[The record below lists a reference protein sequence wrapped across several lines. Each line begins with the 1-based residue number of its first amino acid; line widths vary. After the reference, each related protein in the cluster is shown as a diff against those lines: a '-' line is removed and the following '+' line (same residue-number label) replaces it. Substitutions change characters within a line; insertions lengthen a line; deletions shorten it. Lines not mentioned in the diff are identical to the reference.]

1 MAKKKSTVEELTG
14 ILKTTPKTYTL
25 TEDQFKKLEEI
36 YDKLIDVR
44 RDLGE
49 LEGEDNISKI
59 MFQVGSAYNSIDKC
73 EDAVRDII
81 NSFDDNECEDC
92 DDDASW

>member
-1 MAKKKSTVEELTG
+1 MAAKKKTIVQEFKEL
-14 ILKTTPKTYTL
+14 IDATPKAKTL

-44 RDLGE
+44 RNLGE

-59 MFQVGSAYNSIDKC
+59 MFQVGSVYNSVDWC
-73 EDAVRDII
+73 EDEVRDII
-81 NSFDDNECEDC
+81 NSYDDDYCEDC
-92 DDDASW
+92 ENDF